1 MKASGRG
8 KTLVK
13 GARETGLREGLLE
26 NYFEKMKLLV
36 RKQTKSFKYE
46 KLWPTYKIELFVK
59 IVNGFPVDA
68 WTKLKVY
75 KTFSYDV

>member
-46 KLWPTYKIELFVK
+46 KL
-59 IVNGFPVDA
+59 
-68 WTKLKVY
+68 
-75 KTFSYDV
+75 

>member
-1 MKASGRG
+1 MITRTSVICNVKRICNVEKIVACGNMKASGRG

-26 NYFEKMKLLV
+26 KYFEKMKLLV

-46 KLWPTYKIELFVK
+46 KL
-59 IVNGFPVDA
+59 
-68 WTKLKVY
+68 
-75 KTFSYDV
+75 